1 MLINGKKTTI
11 HKGLSFSFDD
21 DGITYSGNKNKTTV
35 NRQLKLHSRVL
46 LLKTLKKPI
55 YFITGLQCTQRLI
68 RAEGSY
74 NCPRNENSVIF
85 G

>member
-35 NRQLKLHSRVL
+35 TKNTQKTNLLYHRSAMHAEAHQGREMLQLPQK
-46 LLKTLKKPI
+46 
-55 YFITGLQCTQRLI
+55 
-68 RAEGSY
+68 
-74 NCPRNENSVIF
+74 
-85 G
+85 